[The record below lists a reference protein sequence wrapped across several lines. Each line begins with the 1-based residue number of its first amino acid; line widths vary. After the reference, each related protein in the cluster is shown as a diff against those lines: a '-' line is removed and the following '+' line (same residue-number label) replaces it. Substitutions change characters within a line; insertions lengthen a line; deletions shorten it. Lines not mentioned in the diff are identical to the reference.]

1 MKKLYILL
9 PFALLSLTLF
19 AQNPVLNP
27 DFENWTSGTPNNWF
41 TNNAGVNTP
50 VTKATPGYASASAA
64 KLTAIVIAGQGTT
77 VPILLSTNNG
87 FPVTHMY
94 SNLEFYYLANLL
106 GNDACNISVTF
117 SDASNN
123 AVGVGATRI
132 SADKTSFTHVTV
144 PITNIGGTPVKC
156 LIAFSVQ
163 DTTGFIVA
171 SQGSTITIDNV
182 QLTGVIGID
191 ELKDGSDLVVYPNPV
206 LDRMQMQ
213 VTAAPGERISWVLT
227 DASGRIVADKKST
240 IVSATELKDEML
252 LPELAKGIYL
262 LSMQSDL
269 RRATRRVVVQ

>member
-1 MKKLYILL
+1 M
-9 PFALLSLTLF
+9 
-19 AQNPVLNP
+19 
-27 DFENWTSGTPNNWF
+27 
-41 TNNAGVNTP
+41 
-50 VTKATPGYASASAA
+50 AT
-64 KLTAIVIAGQGTT
+64 
-77 VPILLSTNNG
+77 
-87 FPVTHMY
+87 
-94 SNLEFYYLANLL
+94 
-106 GNDACNISVTF
+106 
-117 SDASNN
+117 SNN